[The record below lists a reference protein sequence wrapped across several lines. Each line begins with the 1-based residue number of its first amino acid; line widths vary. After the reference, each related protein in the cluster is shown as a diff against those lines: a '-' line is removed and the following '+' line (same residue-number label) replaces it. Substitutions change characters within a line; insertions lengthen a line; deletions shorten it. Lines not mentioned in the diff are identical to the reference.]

1 MSETQVNT
9 TRHKGLAELLDPR
22 FLARLDALD
31 VLSHRMLRGRLHGQR
46 RSKRRGQSV
55 EFADHR
61 GYVAGDDLR
70 FVDWNIYGRL
80 EQLVLKLFLEEQDLT
95 VHLLLDTTGSIAL
108 PDAAKSRYVL
118 QLGAALGYI
127 ALAGNNRVTLSSFG
141 DGLSGQIA
149 NLRGRAYLPRMAEF
163 LLTRN
168 PEGIGDFDR
177 ACKQAAAGRIGSG
190 VMIVVSDFLFKE
202 GYASGLRRLISSQYE
217 LYAIQVLSPQETE
230 PTITGDLKLVDVEDG
245 DTAEIT
251 VSAALLKYYKQNL
264 AAYCNELKEFCV
276 GRGGAYVLAS
286 TATPIET
293 LVLNT
298 LRRVRLVR

>member
-1 MSETQVNT
+1 
-9 TRHKGLAELLDPR
+9 
-22 FLARLDALD
+22 
-31 VLSHRMLRGRLHGQR
+31 
-46 RSKRRGQSV
+46 
-55 EFADHR
+55 
-61 GYVAGDDLR
+61 
-70 FVDWNIYGRL
+70 
-80 EQLVLKLFLEEQDLT
+80 
-95 VHLLLDTTGSIAL
+95 
-108 PDAAKSRYVL
+108 
-118 QLGAALGYI
+118 
-127 ALAGNNRVTLSSFG
+127 
-141 DGLSGQIA
+141 
-149 NLRGRAYLPRMAEF
+149 
-163 LLTRN
+163 
-168 PEGIGDFDR
+168 
-177 ACKQAAAGRIGSG
+177 
-190 VMIVVSDFLFKE
+190 MIVVSDFLFKE